1 MSLKLS
7 NLATDKQKAI
17 LERLEYIGTGKYT
30 INNLSVSEA
39 AEIIDGL
46 FEEERLLRQTEED
59 DVRSMMDNS
68 EYPF

>member
-17 LERLEYIGTGKYT
+17 LEMLEYIAAGKYT
-30 INNLSVSEA
+30 IDQLSVSEA
-39 AEIIDGL
+39 AKIIDGL
-46 FEEERLLRQTEED
+46 FEEKRLERQSEED

-68 EYPF
+68 DYPF

>member
-30 INNLSVSEA
+30 IDQLSVSEA

-46 FEEERLLRQTEED
+46 FEEERLERQSEEAMLREPND
-59 DVRSMMDNS
+59 D
-68 EYPF
+68 YPF